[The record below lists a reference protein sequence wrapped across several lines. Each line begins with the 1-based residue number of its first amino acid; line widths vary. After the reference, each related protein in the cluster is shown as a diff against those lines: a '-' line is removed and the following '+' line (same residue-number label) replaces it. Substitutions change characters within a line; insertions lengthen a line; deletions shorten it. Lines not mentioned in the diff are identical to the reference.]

1 MSISLYNEMKHL
13 NACFDTA
20 SQIKRLKK
28 AQAKL
33 ANVFTDNSN
42 LSLVQPVIP
51 MFQ

>member
-1 MSISLYNEMKHL
+1 MSISLHDELKHL

-20 SQIKRLKK
+20 SQIKRLKNP
-28 AQAKL
+28 QVKL

-42 LSLVQPVIP
+42 LSLVQSVIP